1 MACCRPSP
9 RDTGYATV
17 SALVFSLAL
26 ALIVSAMTAR
36 SLQFLN
42 LAHADLERSRQQA
55 ILDGAHFEAAAEI
68 VRSRIAGPYHW
79 GFNSGSGLMD
89 VVAEPEADKLTLQA
103 ASALPDSALS
113 ALGILDPAD
122 FKARV
127 AAAAADPA
135 NANVGAL
142 DAAPAW
148 RACGASVVSPLGQQ
162 QSFTFLP
169 RQKPGDGPNPA
180 SWHIGEAWR
189 VHIATL
195 DGWSDDRIVRF
206 TGDAQRPAAVV
217 ARVLKKDRDSG
228 GACDDLLG
236 QLFGAS

>member
-1 MACCRPSP
+1 MAYCRPNP
-9 RDTGYATV
+9 KDAGYATV
-17 SALVFSLAL
+17 SAVVLSLAL
-26 ALIVSAMTAR
+26 ALMVSAMTAR
-36 SLQFLN
+36 NLQLLA
-42 LAHADLERSRQQA
+42 LAHADLEHSRQQA

-68 VRSRIAGPYHW
+68 VRSRVAGPYHW
-79 GFNSGSGLMD
+79 RFNSGDGLMD
-89 VVAEPEADKLTLQA
+89 VVAEPEADKLSLQA
-103 ASALPDSALS
+103 AAALPDSTLS
-113 ALGILDPAD
+113 GLGVLDPAD
-122 FKARV
+122 FKARL

-135 NANVGAL
+135 SANVGDL
-142 DAAPAW
+142 DAAASW

-162 QSFTFLP
+162 QSFAFMA
-169 RQKPGDGPNPA
+169 RQTPGDGPNPA

-217 ARVLKKDRDSG
+217 MRVLKKDRDSG

-236 QLFGAS
+236 RLFGAS